1 MGVIV
6 GGMPGMI
13 DRRFFLKLT
22 GLTGLAAASGVL
34 PMRLAYAAESLQE
47 PGLYQIT
54 GTVRLVEPQ
63 VMISGITNAQQ
74 ISWTPGSLSTPVA
87 SFTSF
92 EQFDRPWQMPEIR
105 VSGGTLEAVKVT
117 PIVFG

>member
-1 MGVIV
+1 
-6 GGMPGMI
+6 MI

-22 GLTGLAAASGVL
+22 GLAGLGAAVGAL
-34 PMRLAYAAESLQE
+34 PLRLAHADEVMQE
-47 PGLYQIT
+47 PGLYQIS
-54 GTVRLVEPQ
+54 GTVRLQAPRVL
-63 VMISGITNAQQ
+63 ISGISNAQQ

-92 EQFDRPWQMPEIR
+92 EQFDRPWQTPEIR